1 MNAVPVV
8 GGATSSL
15 PSPAPAPTATGDAPA
30 RRYAVDIIR
39 LHERLS
45 YRRLL
50 AELKGAPLSLIEDPD
65 RRLVTVTARDSQFP
79 TRYLK
84 GILGFRLAQ
93 YLRLSWIS
101 PDSVHRTAAFHEPL
115 LHSRAVEPA
124 VENVHTVTLCR
135 RTWRIRGYVGLACS
149 ADAESLPLDSP
160 RRTPFPTEAAHG
172 VDLLGRYARPGLGT
186 HQAFEFKRFL
196 RDQSMPR
203 GEQHTCVPWHLML
216 SMGEAF
222 MGLGDAVRIVLGDA
236 KEHVALRHL
245 RLGGFDLHIVEGTS
259 PRLCA
264 SDPMAPIYRQSVVA
278 RPFVAPVPT
287 DLPWYLDMI
296 RSYLSGTSDLTSP
309 QALVTTLA
317 ARKKPGDGVP
327 RPSHEGP
334 CG

>member
-8 GGATSSL
+8 GGAPSSRPT
-15 PSPAPAPTATGDAPA
+15 PSPEPAATGDARV

-45 YRRLL
+45 FRELP
-50 AELKGAPLSLIEDPD
+50 AELVGAPLSLIEDPH

-93 YLRLSWIS
+93 YLRLRWIS
-101 PDSVHRTAAFHEPL
+101 ADSVHRTAAYHEPL
-115 LHSRAVEPA
+115 LQSRAVE
-124 VENVHTVTLCR
+124 NIHTVTLCR

-160 RRTPFPTEAAHG
+160 HRTPFPTEAAHG
-172 VDLLGRYARPGLGT
+172 VDLLGRYARPGLGS

-196 RDQSMPR
+196 RDQTMPR
-203 GEQHTCVPWHLML
+203 GVQHACVPWHLML
-216 SMGEAF
+216 GMGEALI
-222 MGLGDAVRIVLGDA
+222 GLGDAVRIVLGDA

-245 RLGGFDLHIVEGTS
+245 RLGGFDLQVVEGTS

-264 SDPMAPIYRQSVVA
+264 SDPMAPIYRQSVLA

-287 DLPWYLDMI
+287 DLPWYRDVV
-296 RSYLSGTSDLTSP
+296 RSYLDGTSGLASP
-309 QALVTTLA
+309 GALVTALA
-317 ARKKPGDGVP
+317 ARKKAGHGVP
-327 RPSHEGP
+327 VRHTKGLAGDEG
-334 CG
+334 